1 MCIADISTVVIL
13 HYPSATHEPSSA
25 TGPVSHHLLTP
36 VFCHTSDWD
45 YIPVLHHLIQMQE
58 FTNNS
63 VPSQHKRKY
72 PKYPPP
78 VEFHSKGTTL
88 GI

>member
-36 VFCHTSDWD
+36 VFCHTSDGLHSSITSSHPD
-45 YIPVLHHLIQMQE
+45 ARVHKQLCPLTAQTEIPKI
-58 FTNNS
+58 S
-63 VPSQHKRKY
+63 
-72 PKYPPP
+72 PP
-78 VEFHSKGTTL
+78 G
-88 GI
+88 